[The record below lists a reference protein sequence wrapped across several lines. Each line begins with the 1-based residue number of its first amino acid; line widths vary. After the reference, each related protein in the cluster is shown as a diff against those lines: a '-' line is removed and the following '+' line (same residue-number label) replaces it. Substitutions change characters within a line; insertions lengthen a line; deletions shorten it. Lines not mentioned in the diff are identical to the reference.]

1 MFAQTCD
8 LYMYQEQ
15 VLKRIG
21 IKLKRL
27 RIQAGYNSYETFA
40 WDNNLNR
47 MQYWRMEKGSYNITV
62 RSLVKVLEI
71 HKITIEEFFS
81 ENL

>member
-1 MFAQTCD
+1 
-8 LYMYQEQ
+8 MYQEQ